1 MTTTEHR
8 HLLVAG
14 PHALTLVAGDAGTDP
29 AEDGVVVDIRYCGI
43 CATDTH
49 GYQAAVLPQAVFGHE
64 WTGTVSAVGSQVSHV
79 TVGQRVAVAVGPAC
93 GTCSYCVAGHTTHCE
108 AVLAEAMG
116 IADDAPS
123 HGGFATRIR
132 VSGRRVIAVPD
143 SMADVEAA
151 LLEPA
156 AVAFHAVRRAEIPFG
171 AIVVVQGAGPIGLLT
186 AQCARNAGASTII
199 ISEPTPKRRESA
211 RALGFD
217 TVVAPERLAD
227 TLSEATSGRG
237 ADVVFECAGVASLLR
252 PTADLVRRGGQ
263 LSLVGF
269 PADLSEVSYSDWQI
283 RELTVVVPSRTHT
296 RISSVRSQPLRR
308 SV

>member
-1 MTTTEHR
+1 M
-8 HLLVAG
+8 
-14 PHALTLVAGDAGTDP
+14 
-29 AEDGVVVDIRYCGI
+29 
-43 CATDTH
+43 
-49 GYQAAVLPQAVFGHE
+49 
-64 WTGTVSAVGSQVSHV
+64 VGL
-79 TVGQRVAVAVGPAC
+79 VGQRVAVAVGPAC

-123 HGGFATRIR
+123 HGGFATA
-132 VSGRRVIAVPD
+132 SGFPAAGVMVVPD

-211 RALGFD
+211 RAPGLGHRRR
-217 TVVAPERLAD
+217 TGAA
-227 TLSEATSGRG
+227 RG
-237 ADVVFECAGVASLLR
+237 
-252 PTADLVRRGGQ
+252 
-263 LSLVGF
+263 
-269 PADLSEVSYSDWQI
+269 
-283 RELTVVVPSRTHT
+283 H
-296 RISSVRSQPLRR
+296 PLRSR
-308 SV
+308 PAEAPMSCSNALASHRC